1 MKLPNW
7 LVYVLVCTITTAWL
21 TSFVVG
27 LVNVHYQP
35 PEQINLLFS
44 SLVGGLLLNAA
55 SKRGQDD
62 DNDDDKKDKKKVED

>member
-7 LVYVLVCTITTAWL
+7 LVYVLVCVITVAWL
-21 TSFVVG
+21 TSFAVG
-27 LVNVHYQP
+27 LINTHYQP

-55 SKRGQDD
+55 SKRKDD
-62 DNDDDKKDKKKVED
+62 DDEEKDKKAKLDD